1 MMKKS
6 LLALA
11 VATLG
16 TSAFAQESNVTIYGT
31 LVPSAEIVR
40 VTNGAAGDKGGRSF
54 QRIANQDSYIGFK
67 GTEALGNGLKAI
79 WQIES
84 NLDISGNSG
93 NSLGDG
99 NTASGFGTRNTYV
112 GLNGSFGTALL
123 GRHETPYRLATKSFD
138 VFSGSTADAHAIM
151 GKLGGGNLDNAF
163 DFYMRASNVVA
174 YVSPNYNGFSG
185 AIAYA
190 TNEDRAK
197 DGVTGVET
205 ANTSA
210 WSGMV
215 AYTNSGWTGTVAY
228 ERRNAAQGGW
238 NADVQ
243 GVKAGLGYSYAPGAQ
258 VGLVYEQLRANDVGA
273 QGAKDQRNA
282 FGVSI
287 KHPINNF
294 VLKAQYVQ
302 AGNYKDATGTISN
315 SGARM
320 YSLGADYNLSKRT
333 ALFAHYVQLDNK
345 ENANYNFTYAS
356 TTAGQVAG
364 ADSNVLGLGI
374 RHSF

>member
-16 TSAFAQESNVTIYGT
+16 TAAFAQESNVTIYGS
-31 LVPSAEIVR
+31 VAPSAEIVH
-40 VTNGAAGDKGGRSF
+40 VTNGSGGDQSGRTF
-54 QRIANQDSYIGFK
+54 QRVADQSSYIGFK
-67 GTEALGNGLKAI
+67 GTEALGNGLKAV
-79 WQIES
+79 WQIETG
-84 NLDISGNSG
+84 LDISGNSG
-93 NSLGDG
+93 NSLGNG
-99 NTASGFGTRNTYV
+99 NTASGLGTRNTFV
-112 GLNGSFGTALL
+112 GLSGNFGTAIL
-123 GRHETPYRLATKSFD
+123 GRHETPYRLATKGLD

-151 GKLGGGNLDNAF
+151 GKLGGGHQSDAF
-163 DFYMRASNVVA
+163 DLYMRASNVVA
-174 YVSPNYNGFSG
+174 YISPNYNGFSG
-185 AIAYA
+185 AIAHA
-190 TNEDRAK
+190 TNEDRTK
-197 DGVTGVET
+197 DTVTGVDT

-210 WSGMV
+210 WSGM
-215 AYTNSGWTGTVAY
+215 ASYTNGGWTGTVAY

-238 NADVQ
+238 SADVQ
-243 GVKAGLGYSYAPGAQ
+243 GLKAGVGYAYAPGAQ
-258 VGLVYEQLRANDVGA
+258 VGLVYEQLRADDVGA
-273 QGAKDQRNA
+273 TGAKDKRSS

-302 AGNYKDATGTISN
+302 AGNYKDETGTVSN

-320 YSLGADYNLSKRT
+320 YALGADYNLSKRT
-333 ALFAHYVQLDNK
+333 ALFAHYVHLDNK
-345 ENANYNFTYAS
+345 DNANYNYTTTA

-364 ADSNVLGLGI
+364 ADSSVIGLGI